1 MVKFDEID
9 EARRRLGLNEAA
21 TLKEIKSAYRRLSH
35 RHHPDKNSRKD
46 EEAMKRINQAYQL
59 LMDYVK
65 NYEYSF
71 REPDVARTYPV
82 EENLRRWW
90 FDGL

>member
-1 MVKFDEID
+1 MVNFNDID

-35 RHHPDKNSRKD
+35 RYHPDKKGREG
-46 EEAMKRINQAYQL
+46 EEAMKGINQAYKL
-59 LMDYVK
+59 LMDYVN

-71 REPDVARTYPV
+71 KEPDVARTSPT

-90 FDGL
+90 FDG